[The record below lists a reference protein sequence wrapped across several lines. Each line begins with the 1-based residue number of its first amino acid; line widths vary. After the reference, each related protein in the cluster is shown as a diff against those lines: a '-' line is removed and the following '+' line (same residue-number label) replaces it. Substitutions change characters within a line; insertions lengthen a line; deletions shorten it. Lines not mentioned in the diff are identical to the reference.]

1 MAFDEAAFA
10 QWHQAQQQQV
20 ADYVR
25 RQQLFDTDITG
36 EWMWII
42 PHRAMLGRI
51 WPKHGVTPKYWVITG
66 VVPTDHADGGVARN
80 VREAARY
87 FALKWQLE
95 AAGTGHP
102 PAAGSDPPIATA
114 AAIALTM
121 RSRSAAEVAKFSRT
135 KPRPGGPKAAPS
147 LTATFARSRKNA
159 AGCSRLNGRQSS
171 QAR

>member
-25 RQQLFDTDITG
+25 RQRIFDTDITG
-36 EWMWII
+36 EWLWII

-51 WPKHGVTPKYWVITG
+51 WPKHGVSPKYWVITG
-66 VVPTDHADGGVARN
+66 VVPTDHAEAGVARN

-95 AAGTGHP
+95 AARLGKGSGT
-102 PAAGSDPPIATA
+102 
-114 AAIALTM
+114 
-121 RSRSAAEVAKFSRT
+121 
-135 KPRPGGPKAAPS
+135 APS
-147 LTATFARSRKNA
+147 VGGDKIDWKDMENNIARRAEWLHDLMQDNRRWMPDGLPLFRMDHEA
-159 AGCSRLNGRQSS
+159 AQ
-171 QAR
+171 